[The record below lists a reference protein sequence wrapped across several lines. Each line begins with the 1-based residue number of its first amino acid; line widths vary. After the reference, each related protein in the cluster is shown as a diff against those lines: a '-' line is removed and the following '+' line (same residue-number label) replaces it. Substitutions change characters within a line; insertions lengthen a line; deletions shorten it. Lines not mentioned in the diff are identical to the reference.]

1 MTRLMPPHSRALPI
15 AIALVAGAC
24 CWSTASLAQ
33 SAPTPAPAT
42 TQPALSSTD
51 DTIRLTDEQR
61 WAILNSNTEES
72 AAAARGEMA
81 GSERAGRGIHG
92 EMGVMIGTHGTRSV
106 YGTAEIPLGDS
117 AAATV
122 SFESSRFGYPGRK
135 PDSR

>member
-1 MTRLMPPHSRALPI
+1 MALV
-15 AIALVAGAC
+15 LVAGVS

-33 SAPTPAPAT
+33 STPAPAT
-42 TQPALSSTD
+42 TEPAPPSTG

-72 AAAARGEMA
+72 AAAARGEMV

-122 SFESSRFGYPGRK
+122 SFESSRFGYPARK
-135 PDSR
+135 PNSR